1 MTTRVNTLN
10 YLLQQYLAGTSP
22 VKRAAV
28 KAGGSEGDYEDIM
41 SILKPLKSKTE
52 KIAWI
57 RNELQVVDVIAAR
70 PPSPV
75 ARQPSPRAVGLG
87 DKLSTLVQAAISVY
101 RSGAAMSW
109 PNVKKE
115 AAKINSG
122 VALSK
127 DDYEGIMSVLKP
139 MKSKEQ
145 KIAHLQSLL
154 SRAPSPPR
162 PRQPSP
168 PRQVIE
174 RETKTI
180 LNSEEDVPR
189 DLQSW
194 AFARDIRVVP
204 GMSKEKYC
212 DDVFSAVVKDQ
223 SLNSQRQS
231 EYDNKIS
238 SLQSQLET
246 TQKQL
251 ETTLE
256 ELRAAQESAKRSG
269 DMTTVTA
276 LQTAAQ
282 SLSDAAEEVESAKED
297 AESLHQELRE
307 QATGTAAVCNVLNSW
322 SGDALSADAASDLS
336 CPTGSACDVANKT
349 CVTPTADVVEA
360 PVMESAD
367 VVPVVL
373 KSCFTEEKHGNLE
386 SLVRDL
392 DCGSD
397 MVCDVTKKQCV
408 KNTGDVDEVFIGGKS
423 IRVTGEN
430 RSIVVDAIKREIAA
444 LSASS
449 RPLNFAPIKPGDRP
463 ISLAELQAKFK
474 SLNVRP
480 APSFSEEQARKA
492 YSELKGDLAKA
503 LRK

>member
-22 VKRAAV
+22 VKRSAV

-75 ARQPSPRAVGLG
+75 ARQPSLPVAAVG
-87 DKLSTLVQAAISVY
+87 DKRATLVQAAISVY
-101 RSGAAMSW
+101 SSGAAMSW

-154 SRAPSPPR
+154 QRGPSQ

-168 PRQVIE
+168 QRAVVQE

-180 LNSEEDVPR
+180 LDSEEDVPR

-194 AFARDIRVVP
+194 AFARDIRVIP
-204 GMSKEKYC
+204 GMTKEKYC
-212 DDVFSAVVKDQ
+212 DEVFGAVVKDQ
-223 SLNSQRQS
+223 SLNSQRQA

-251 ETTLE
+251 ENTLE
-256 ELRAAQESAKRSG
+256 ELRAAQESAKKSG

-282 SLSDAAEEVESAKED
+282 SLSDAAEEVQGAKED
-297 AESLHQELRE
+297 AENLQQALHAE
-307 QATGTAAVCNVLNSW
+307 ASGTAAVCNVLNSW
-322 SGDALSADAASDLS
+322 SGDALSEDAAADLS
-336 CPTGSACDVANKT
+336 CPTGSACDVASKT

-373 KSCFTEEKHGNLE
+373 KSCFTEEKHGSLE
-386 SLVRDL
+386 SLMGDL

-474 SLNVRP
+474 SLNVRA